1 MGLWLDDNKHVGGF
15 LCFDW
20 VISATLAGRVT
31 FLLEWGKTTESR
43 QGTCQRG
50 CYRYLKTSRHKEKSV
65 VWRAKLFPQETT
77 SAYQEKE
84 KARSVTNSVCQ
95 YHHIYT
101 NIKGLT
107 FLFYFFIQKKKN
119 SRVSQD
125 SPQVKKKIRKTEA
138 ERQTDRGLKLSVRF
152 LVISQKAYLKN
163 VQITNG
169 RPRSRKSYNYAN

>member
-43 QGTCQRG
+43 RGTCQRG

-107 FLFYFFIQKKKN
+107 FLFYFFIQKKKFTRFARFSPIKGKN
-119 SRVSQD
+119 TKNRSWTTNRSRFKTVSQVFSD
-125 SPQVKKKIRKTEA
+125 ISKSILKKCSDYE
-138 ERQTDRGLKLSVRF
+138 
-152 LVISQKAYLKN
+152 
-163 VQITNG
+163 
-169 RPRSRKSYNYAN
+169 

>member
-1 MGLWLDDNKHVGGF
+1 MAATVTSKRHATRRKA
-15 LCFDW
+15 LCDGP
-20 VISATLAGRVT
+20 SYSPKKLP
-31 FLLEWGKTTESR
+31 LLIKKKRKPDQLQIQYVSTII
-43 QGTCQRG
+43 
-50 CYRYLKTSRHKEKSV
+50 
-65 VWRAKLFPQETT
+65 QE
-77 SAYQEKE
+77 
-84 KARSVTNSVCQ
+84 
-95 YHHIYT
+95 HIYT

-138 ERQTDRGLKLSVRF
+138 ERQIDRGLKLSVRF

-163 VQITNG
+163 VQITNS